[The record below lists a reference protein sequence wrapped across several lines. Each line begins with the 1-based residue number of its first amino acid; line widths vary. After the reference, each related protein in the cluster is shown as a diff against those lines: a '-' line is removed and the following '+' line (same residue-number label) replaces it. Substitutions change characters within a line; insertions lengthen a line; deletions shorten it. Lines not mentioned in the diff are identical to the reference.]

1 MKLFKLLPLSLAVAG
16 TLASAG
22 ALADNHDTVVMEA
35 RLAEVIAKAEER
47 LADIEARA
55 AGEAVNVQGS
65 AIENTQPELPLG
77 VVFSGYARYGA
88 GYQGSDSLYV
98 GTAGGIGGGNKTG
111 RLGNEQNGGEFQ
123 FSRSFQSDAGAVWD
137 LVFMVDHWADAS
149 WADDGG
155 VNVKKMY
162 AGATNVFESQPDLYI
177 WAGRDFHQRP
187 QTDIDD
193 YFWMSHDGQ
202 GAGFYNLNLG
212 GIKLDM
218 GAVGQADGDMVGD
231 NGRYA
236 VTSKIHGMNFGGLD
250 LAFYANYGFS
260 SEKVDQDYDKAYA
273 EWIKDGADPTKEPGK
288 LADSAYQLAAEANF
302 SGQKF
307 IVRYADNAVDSVF
320 DLAEDQS
327 ALLFSF
333 SGGVGLT
340 DNAGIQY
347 LTSYQTLEGDAVD
360 DRAQYN
366 IIVRPTYQWNDVHST
381 WLEGGYNVVDY
392 DDIDATNQSWK
403 VTLSQNIAI
412 GGMTWSRPML
422 RFYATVGNSENEL
435 KDITTKDDD
444 TFTVG
449 AMFEA
454 WW

>member
-22 ALADNHDTVVMEA
+22 ALADNHDTVVMEE

-55 AGEAVNVQGS
+55 AGETVNVQG
-65 AIENTQPELPLG
+65 AANENTQADLPLG

-88 GYQGSDSLYV
+88 GYQSGDSLYV
-98 GTAGGIGGGNKTG
+98 GTAGSLNANATG
-111 RLGNEQNGGEFQ
+111 RLGNEQNGGEWQ
-123 FSRSFQSDAGAVWD
+123 FSRAFQSDGGAVWD
-137 LVFMVDHWADAS
+137 LVFMVEHWADAS

-162 AGATNVFESQPDLYI
+162 AGASNVFESQPDLYI

-187 QTDIDD
+187 QTDLDD

-202 GAGFYNLNLG
+202 GAGFYNMDLG
-212 GIKLDM
+212 ALKFDLGV
-218 GAVGQADGDMVGD
+218 VGQVEGDMVGD
-231 NGRYA
+231 NGKYA
-236 VTSKIHGMNFGGLD
+236 VTSKFHGMEFGGLD
-250 LAFYANYGFS
+250 LAFYANYGFK
-260 SEKVDQDYDKAYA
+260 SEKLESDNDV
-273 EWIKDGADPTKEPGK
+273 
-288 LADSAYQLAAEANF
+288 ADSAYQVAAEMKF

-307 IVRYADNAVDSVF
+307 IVRYSDNAKDSVY
-320 DLAEDQS
+320 DLAEDQE
-327 ALLFSF
+327 ALLFSL
-333 SGGVGLT
+333 GGGFDLTDKVGL
-340 DNAGIQY
+340 QY
-347 LTSYQTLEGDAVD
+347 QAAYQALMGDAVE
-360 DRAQYN
+360 DRANYN

-422 RFYATVGNSENEL
+422 RFYATVGNADNEYTGTDENGIVNDPTDL
-435 KDITTKDDD
+435 D
-444 TFTVG
+444 TLTVG

>member
-16 TLASAG
+16 TLASAA

-35 RLAEVIAKAEER
+35 RLAEVIAQAEER

-88 GYQGSDSLYV
+88 GYQSGDSLYV

-123 FSRSFQSDAGAVWD
+123 FSRSFESDAGAVWD
-137 LVFMVDHWADAS
+137 LVFMIDHWADGS
-149 WADDGG
+149 WATDGG
-155 VNVKKMY
+155 TNVKKMY
-162 AGATNVFESQPDLYI
+162 AGASNVFESQPDLYI

-193 YFWMSHDGQ
+193 YFWMTHDGQ
-202 GAGFYNLNLG
+202 GAGFYNLDLSALKFDLG
-212 GIKLDM
+212 F
-218 GAVGQADGDMVGD
+218 VGQVEDDMVGD
-231 NGRYA
+231 NGKYA
-236 VTSKIHGMNFGGLD
+236 ITSKFHGMNFGGLD
-250 LAFYANYGFS
+250 LAFYANYGFK
-260 SEKVDQDYDKAYA
+260 SEKLENDANV
-273 EWIKDGADPTKEPGK
+273 
-288 LADSAYQLAAEANF
+288 ADSAYQVAAEANF

-307 IVRYADNAVDSVF
+307 VVRYSDNAIDSVY
-320 DLAEDQS
+320 DLKEDQT

-333 SGGVGLT
+333 SGGVSLT

-347 LTSYQTLEGDAVD
+347 LTSYQALEGDAVE

-366 IIVRPTYQWNDVHST
+366 VIVRPTYQWNDVHST
-381 WLEGGYNVVDY
+381 WLEGGYNVVDF
-392 DDIDATNQSWK
+392 DDEDATNSSWK

-422 RFYATVGNSENEL
+422 RFYATVGEADNEYIS
-435 KDITTKDDD
+435 KNADGSYVTSNPD
-444 TFTVG
+444 TLTVG

>member
-22 ALADNHDTVVMEA
+22 AFADNHDIDAMEKRLQELEA
-35 RLAEVIAKAEER
+35 RVGGEF
-47 LADIEARA
+47 AD
-55 AGEAVNVQGS
+55 VQGS
-65 AIENTQPELPLG
+65 AIDNAQSELPLG
-77 VVFSGYARYGA
+77 IVFSGYARYGA
-88 GYQGSDSLYV
+88 GYQGGDSLYV
-98 GTAGGIGGGNKTG
+98 GTAGNIGGGNKTG

-123 FSRSFQSDAGAVWD
+123 FSRAFESDTGVIWD
-137 LVFMVDHWADAS
+137 LVFMIDHWADGS
-149 WADDGG
+149 WAQDGG

-162 AGATNVFESQPDLYI
+162 AGASNIFESQPDLYV

-193 YFWMSHDGQ
+193 YFWMTHDGQ
-202 GAGFYNLNLG
+202 GGGFYNMNLG
-212 GIKLDM
+212 GVKFDLA
-218 GAVGQADGDMVGD
+218 AVGQVEDDMVGD

-236 VTSKIHGMNFGGLD
+236 ITSKLHGMQFGAVD
-250 LAFYANYGFS
+250 LAFYANYGFKS
-260 SEKVDQDYDKAYA
+260 DKL
-273 EWIKDGADPTKEPGK
+273 KDDNGV
-288 LADSAYQLAAEANF
+288 ADSAYQVAAETNF
-302 SGQKF
+302 YGQKF
-307 IVRYADNAVDSVF
+307 VVRYSDNAVDSVF
-320 DLAEDQS
+320 QLAEDQT

-347 LTSYQTLEGDAVD
+347 LTSYQINEGDAVD

-366 IIVRPTYQWNDVHST
+366 VIVRPTYQWNDIHST
-381 WLEGGYNVVDY
+381 WLEGGYNVVDF
-392 DDIDATNQSWK
+392 DDEDATNSSWK

-412 GGMTWSRPML
+412 GGETWSRPML
-422 RFYATVGNSENEL
+422 RFYATVGEADNEYIS
-435 KDITTKDDD
+435 KNADGSYVTSNPD
-444 TFTVG
+444 TLTVG

>member
-22 ALADNHDTVVMEA
+22 ALADNHDIDAMEA
-35 RLAEVIAKAEER
+35 RLAE
-47 LADIEARA
+47 LEARV
-55 AGEAVNVQGS
+55 GGQFNDTQQPAVLNAQSEV
-65 AIENTQPELPLG
+65 PLG
-77 VVFSGYARYGA
+77 IVFSGYARYGA
-88 GYQGSDSLYV
+88 GYQGGDSLYV

-111 RLGNEQNGGEFQ
+111 RLGNEQNGGEIQ
-123 FSRSFQSDAGAVWD
+123 FAKAFESDAGAIWD
-137 LVFMVDHWADAS
+137 IVFMVDHWEDAS
-149 WADDGG
+149 WGNTGG
-155 VNVKKMY
+155 TQVKKLY
-162 AGATNVFESQPDLYI
+162 AGASNVFESQPDLYI

-193 YFWMSHDGQ
+193 YFWMMHDGQ

-212 GIKLDM
+212 GVKFDFSV
-218 GAVGQADGDMVGD
+218 VGQVEGEFVGD
-231 NGRYA
+231 NGKYA
-236 VTSKIHGMNFGGLD
+236 ATSKLHGMNLGGVD
-250 LAFYANYGFS
+250 LALYANYGFKS
-260 SEKVDQDYDKAYA
+260 DKL
-273 EWIKDGADPTKEPGK
+273 ENDNDV
-288 LADSAYQLAAEANF
+288 ADSAYQLAAEANF

-307 IVRYADNAVDSVF
+307 LVRYSDSAVDSVF
-320 DLAEDQS
+320 DLKEDQT

-347 LTSYQTLEGDAVD
+347 LTSYQMNEGDAVE

-366 IIVRPTYQWNDVHST
+366 VIVRPTYQWNDVHST
-381 WLEGGYNVVDY
+381 WLEGGYNVVDF
-392 DDIDATNQSWK
+392 DDIDATNSSWK

-412 GGMTWSRPML
+412 GGETWSRPML
-422 RFYATVGNSENEL
+422 RFYATVGEADNEYTGQNP
-435 KDITTKDDD
+435 DGSYTTSNPD
-444 TFTVG
+444 TLTVG

>member
-16 TLASAG
+16 TLASAA
-22 ALADNHDTVVMEA
+22 ALADNHDTVVMEE

-47 LADIEARA
+47 LAEIEERA
-55 AGEAVNVQGS
+55 AGETVNVQGS
-65 AIENTQPELPLG
+65 AIENTQSELPLG

-88 GYQGSDSLYV
+88 GYQSGDSLYV

-123 FSRSFQSDAGAVWD
+123 FSRSFESDAGAVWD
-137 LVFMVDHWADAS
+137 LVFMIDHWADAS
-149 WADDGG
+149 WATDGG
-155 VNVKKMY
+155 TNVKKMY
-162 AGATNVFESQPDLYI
+162 AGASNVFESQPELYI

-193 YFWMSHDGQ
+193 YFWMTHDSQ

-212 GIKLDM
+212 GIKLDLA
-218 GAVGQADGDMVGD
+218 AVGQVEGDMVGD

-250 LAFYANYGFS
+250 LAFYANYGFK
-260 SEKVDQDYDKAYA
+260 SEKLDSDP
-273 EWIKDGADPTKEPGK
+273 KDTTADN
-288 LADSAYQLAAEANF
+288 AYQVAAEANF

-307 IVRYADNAVDSVF
+307 VVRYADNAVDSVF

-347 LTSYQTLEGDAVD
+347 LTSYQSIEGDAVE

-392 DDIDATNQSWK
+392 DDIDATNSSWK

-422 RFYATVGNSENEL
+422 RFYATVGEADNEYIGQNT
-435 KDITTKDDD
+435 DGSYQTSNPD
-444 TFTVG
+444 TLTVG